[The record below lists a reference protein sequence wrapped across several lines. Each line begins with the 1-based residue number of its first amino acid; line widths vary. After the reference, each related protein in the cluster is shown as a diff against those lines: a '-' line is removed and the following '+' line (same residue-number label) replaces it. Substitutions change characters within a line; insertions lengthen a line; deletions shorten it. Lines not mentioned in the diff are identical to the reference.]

1 MPSLF
6 DILTQAQNG
15 NGMQALAQQ
24 FGLSQQQTQS
34 AVEALLP
41 AFSQGLKRNTS
52 DPYGLGS
59 FMTAMASGQHAK
71 YFEDASRA
79 FSPQGVDE
87 GNGILGHLFGSKDLS
102 RAVASQAAQASGVS
116 QQVLQQM
123 LPAVASMV
131 MGGLFKQTTNQM
143 QAAGG
148 FGGGSNPLGEII
160 EQMMRQAGGGAQAP
174 APQQRQAPQPAS
186 PADNPLGKVLQD
198 MFGGGAQQPQPQ
210 QTQNPYGDNPLGKV
224 LQDMFGSGAQQPQ
237 GQPQQT
243 QNPSG
248 DNPLGKVLQDM
259 FGGGMQQPQQTQP
272 QQAPNPY
279 GGDNPLGKV
288 LQDMFGGGAQQSQ
301 PQPRQAPQQRQAPQ
315 PQASPSGRPQ
325 NPFDDL
331 FGKMFETGAQQ
342 RDDYQKGMESIFDQ
356 FKRGMDRR

>member
-24 FGLSQQQTQS
+24 FGLSQQQAQS

-41 AFSQGLKRNTS
+41 AFSQGLKRSTS
-52 DPYGLGS
+52 DPYGLGA

-71 YFEDASRA
+71 YFEDAGRA

-116 QQVLQQM
+116 QQILQQM
-123 LPAVASMV
+123 LPVVASMM

-160 EQMMRQAGGGAQAP
+160 EQMMRQAGGAQ
-174 APQQRQAPQPAS
+174 APQQRQAPQPG
-186 PADNPLGKVLQD
+186 PMDNPFGKMLQD
-198 MFGGGAQQPQPQ
+198 MFG
-210 QTQNPYGDNPLGKV
+210 
-224 LQDMFGSGAQQPQ
+224 GAQQPQ
-237 GQPQQT
+237 GQPQQ
-243 QNPSG
+243 
-248 DNPLGKVLQDM
+248 
-259 FGGGMQQPQQTQP
+259 
-272 QQAPNPY
+272 APNPY
-279 GGDNPLGKV
+279 GDNPLGKV
-288 LQDMFGGGAQQSQ
+288 LQDMFGGGAQQT
-301 PQPRQAPQQRQAPQ
+301 QPRQAPQQRETPQ
-315 PQASPSGRPQ
+315 PQTNPSGRPR

-331 FGKMFETGAQQ
+331 FGKMFEAGAQQ

>member
-6 DILTQAQNG
+6 DILAQAQNG

-24 FGLSQQQTQS
+24 FGLSMQQTQS

-41 AFSQGLKRNTS
+41 AFSQGLRRNTA
-52 DPYGLGS
+52 DPYGLGD

-71 YFEDASRA
+71 YFEDATRA
-79 FSPQGVDE
+79 FSPQGLDE

-102 RAVASQAAQASGVS
+102 RAVASQAAQATGLS

-123 LPAVASMV
+123 LPAMASMM

-148 FGGGSNPLGEII
+148 FGGGGNPLGEII

-174 APQQRQAPQPAS
+174 QQRQAPQPQS
-186 PADNPLGKVLQD
+186 PMDNPLGKVLQD
-198 MFGGGAQQPQPQ
+198 MFGGAAQQPQDRQSQPQ
-210 QTQNPYGDNPLGKV
+210 QTESPYGDNPLGK
-224 LQDMFGSGAQQPQ
+224 MFEEMLRQGGGGGFGMPG
-237 GQPQQT
+237 GQPA
-243 QNPSG
+243 
-248 DNPLGKVLQDM
+248 
-259 FGGGMQQPQQTQP
+259 PQ
-272 QQAPNPY
+272 A
-279 GGDNPLGKV
+279 
-288 LQDMFGGGAQQSQ
+288 
-301 PQPRQAPQQRQAPQ
+301 PQPRQAQP
-315 PQASPSGRPQ
+315 PQANPSGRPR

>member
-6 DILTQAQNG
+6 DILAQAQNG

-24 FGLSQQQTQS
+24 FGLSQQQTQA
-34 AVEALLP
+34 AVAALLP
-41 AFSQGLKRNTS
+41 AFSQGLKRNTA

-79 FSPQGVDE
+79 FSPQGLDE
-87 GNGILGHLFGSKDLS
+87 GKGILGHLFGSKDLS

-123 LPAVASMV
+123 LPAIASMM
-131 MGGLFKQTTNQM
+131 MGGLFKQTTNQLGGQM
-143 QAAGG
+143 HAAGG
-148 FGGGSNPLGEII
+148 GNPLGELI
-160 EQMMRQAGGGAQAP
+160 EQMMRQAGGGGQAP
-174 APQQRQAPQPAS
+174 APQPAGPTDNPLGKVLQDMFGGQQPQQTQS
-186 PADNPLGKVLQD
+186 PYGDNPLGKVLQD
-198 MFGGGAQQPQPQ
+198 MFGGGAPQPQQPQNQPQ

-224 LQDMFGSGAQQPQ
+224 LQDMFG
-237 GQPQQT
+237 
-243 QNPSG
+243 
-248 DNPLGKVLQDM
+248 
-259 FGGGMQQPQQTQP
+259 
-272 QQAPNPY
+272 
-279 GGDNPLGKV
+279 
-288 LQDMFGGGAQQSQ
+288 GGAPQS
-301 PQPRQAPQQRQAPQ
+301 QPRQAPQQPQAPQ
-315 PQASPSGRPQ
+315 PQANPSGRPR

-356 FKRGMDRR
+356 FKQGMGRR

>member
-6 DILTQAQNG
+6 DILARAQNG
-15 NGMQALAQQ
+15 NGMLALAQQ

-41 AFSQGLKRNTS
+41 AFSQGLRRNTS
-52 DPYGLGS
+52 DPYGLGA

-123 LPAVASMV
+123 LPAIASMM

-143 QAAGG
+143 QAAAG
-148 FGGGSNPLGEII
+148 FGDGGSNPLGEII
-160 EQMMRQAGGGAQAP
+160 EQMMRQAGGQAP
-174 APQQRQAPQPAS
+174 APQPRQAPQPQS
-186 PADNPLGKVLQD
+186 PMDNPLGKVLQD
-198 MFGGGAQQPQPQ
+198 MFGGGAQQPQSQPQ
-210 QTQNPYGDNPLGKV
+210 QAPNPYGDNPLGKV
-224 LQDMFGSGAQQPQ
+224 LQDMFGGGAQ
-237 GQPQQT
+237 
-243 QNPSG
+243 
-248 DNPLGKVLQDM
+248 
-259 FGGGMQQPQQTQP
+259 QP

-279 GGDNPLGKV
+279 GDNPLGKV

-301 PQPRQAPQQRQAPQ
+301 PQPRQAPPQAPQ
-315 PQASPSGRPQ
+315 PAPNPSGRPR

>member
-6 DILTQAQNG
+6 DILAQAQNG

-24 FGLSQQQTQS
+24 FGLSQQQAQS

-41 AFSQGLKRNTS
+41 AFSQGLKRSTS
-52 DPYGLGS
+52 DPYGLGA

-116 QQVLQQM
+116 QQILQQM
-123 LPAVASMV
+123 LPVVASMM

-160 EQMMRQAGGGAQAP
+160 EQMMRQAGAQ
-174 APQQRQAPQPAS
+174 APQQRPAPQPG
-186 PADNPLGKVLQD
+186 PMDNPFGKMLQD
-198 MFGGGAQQPQPQ
+198 MFG
-210 QTQNPYGDNPLGKV
+210 
-224 LQDMFGSGAQQPQ
+224 GAQQPQ
-237 GQPQQT
+237 GQPR
-243 QNPSG
+243 
-248 DNPLGKVLQDM
+248 
-259 FGGGMQQPQQTQP
+259 
-272 QQAPNPY
+272 QAPNPY
-279 GGDNPLGKV
+279 GDNPLGKV

-301 PQPRQAPQQRQAPQ
+301 PSQAPQQRETPQ
-315 PQASPSGRPQ
+315 PQTNPSGRPR

-331 FGKMFETGAQQ
+331 FGKMFEAGAKQ

>member
-6 DILTQAQNG
+6 DILAQAQNG
-15 NGMQALAQQ
+15 TGMQALAQQ

-34 AVEALLP
+34 AVAALLP
-41 AFSQGLKRNTS
+41 AFSQGLKRNTA
-52 DPYGLGS
+52 DPYGLGA

-79 FSPQGVDE
+79 FSPQGLDE

-102 RAVASQAAQASGVS
+102 RAVASQAARASGVS

-123 LPAVASMV
+123 LPAIASMM
-131 MGGLFKQTTNQM
+131 MGGLFKQTTNQLGGQM
-143 QAAGG
+143 HAAGG
-148 FGGGSNPLGEII
+148 GGNPLGELI
-160 EQMMRQAGGGAQAP
+160 EQMMRQAGGGGQAP
-174 APQQRQAPQPAS
+174 APQPAG

-198 MFGGGAQQPQPQ
+198 MFGGGQQPQSQPQ

-224 LQDMFGSGAQQPQ
+224 LQDMFGGAQQP
-237 GQPQQT
+237 
-243 QNPSG
+243 
-248 DNPLGKVLQDM
+248 
-259 FGGGMQQPQQTQP
+259 
-272 QQAPNPY
+272 
-279 GGDNPLGKV
+279 
-288 LQDMFGGGAQQSQ
+288 QSQ
-301 PQPRQAPQQRQAPQ
+301 PQPRQAPRQPQAPQ
-315 PQASPSGRPQ
+315 PQTNPSGRPR

-356 FKRGMDRR
+356 FKQGMGRR

>member
-198 MFGGGAQQPQPQ
+198 IFGGGGQR
-210 QTQNPYGDNPLGKV
+210 
-224 LQDMFGSGAQQPQ
+224 PQ
-237 GQPQQT
+237 GQPQQR
-243 QNPSG
+243 QNPMG

-259 FGGGMQQPQQTQP
+259 FGGGAQQPQQTQP

-288 LQDMFGGGAQQSQ
+288 LQDMFGGGAQQTQ
-301 PQPRQAPQQRQAPQ
+301 PQPPQQRQAPQ
-315 PQASPSGRPQ
+315 PQANPSGRPQ

>member
-6 DILTQAQNG
+6 DILAQAQNG

-24 FGLSQQQTQS
+24 FGLSQQQTQA
-34 AVEALLP
+34 AVAALLP
-41 AFSQGLKRNTS
+41 AFSQGLKRNTA

-79 FSPQGVDE
+79 FSPQGLDE

-102 RAVASQAAQASGVS
+102 RAVANQAAQASGVS

-123 LPAVASMV
+123 LPAIASMM
-131 MGGLFKQTTNQM
+131 MGGLFKQTTNQLGGQM
-143 QAAGG
+143 HAAGS
-148 FGGGSNPLGEII
+148 GGNPLGELI
-160 EQMMRQAGGGAQAP
+160 EQMMRQAGGGSQAP
-174 APQQRQAPQPAS
+174 APQPAAPT
-186 PADNPLGKVLQD
+186 DNPLGKVLQD
-198 MFGGGAQQPQPQ
+198 MFGGQQPQSQPQ

-224 LQDMFGSGAQQPQ
+224 LQDMFG
-237 GQPQQT
+237 
-243 QNPSG
+243 
-248 DNPLGKVLQDM
+248 
-259 FGGGMQQPQQTQP
+259 
-272 QQAPNPY
+272 
-279 GGDNPLGKV
+279 
-288 LQDMFGGGAQQSQ
+288 GGAQQSQ
-301 PQPRQAPQQRQAPQ
+301 PRQAPQQPQAPQ
-315 PQASPSGRPQ
+315 PQANPSGRPR

-356 FKRGMDRR
+356 FKQGMGRR